1 MKDLIKDF
9 LKRPILWGLGVAAM
23 LFVGV
28 LFYTDPDRGASTR
41 DMLLNLISGGLAFTM
56 ASLIIKVTFDKLHFA
71 LHAKKAEEGSLPSA
85 IIVAVYVLAVCFA
98 ALIFS
103 PRAHAQDV
111 QTYVPKGAY
120 QYCPMLQAEKDKLWP
135 AHSAPA
141 ALCSLVE
148 QESCISLM
156 HSQCW
161 SPAARLKTSREE
173 GAGFPQIT
181 RAYNANGSLR
191 FDALSAA
198 KQLDVSLST
207 LSWDNV
213 YQRPEQQLRV
223 VVLINRDC
231 YNRLSRIVT
240 DPQEVLRMCD
250 AAHNGGYAGLQS
262 ERRACGL
269 RAGCDPQKW
278 VGNVEHVCL
287 KSKTKWKGYGLS
299 ACDINREHV
308 RMVFNVRYQKYRQFI
323 QVKT

>member
-1 MKDLIKDF
+1 MIKTF
-9 LKRPILWGLGVAAM
+9 FKRKRTWGVWVFSMVVLAY
-23 LFVGV
+23 LFW
-28 LFYTDPDRGASTR
+28 TDPDKGGSTR
-41 DMLLNLISGGLAFTM
+41 AMLESLVTVGLAFT
-56 ASLIIKVTFDKLHFA
+56 AAHAIRKTLLDYIKLSDHV
-71 LHAKKAEEGSLPSA
+71 KAAQGGNIASA
-85 IIVAVYVLAVCFA
+85 IIVLAVLIFICVA

-103 PRAHAQDV
+103 TRAHAQDV

-120 QYCPMLQAEKDKLWP
+120 RYCPLLQAEKDKLWP

-148 QESCISLM
+148 QESCISLT

-161 SPAARLKTSREE
+161 SPTARLKTSREE

-181 RAYNANGSLR
+181 RAYNPNGSLR

-213 YQRPEQQLRV
+213 YQRPYLQLRAV
-223 VVLINRDC
+223 VVINRDC
-231 YNRLSRIVT
+231 YNRLSRLVA
-240 DPQEVLRMCD
+240 DQQEVLRMCD
-250 AAHNGGYAGLQS
+250 AAYNGGYAGLQS

-278 VGNVEHVCL
+278 EGNVERVCL

-308 RMVFNVRYQKYRQFI
+308 HMVFNVRYQKYRKFA